1 MAELD
6 KFEEYKLFVDDT
18 ARFTERRQTVSNIYV
33 GVNSLLL
40 AAIGLLIK
48 DLGARCLWTLVLPL
62 PLIAAG
68 IAVSL
73 WWRQLIRK
81 YKMLVGLR
89 ISTLREMEDE
99 MPESVKM
106 YHGED
111 NLYPR
116 DEDGKMIPGKGLN
129 FSDLEAR
136 LPMLFVVLYCIFG
149 VGSLTAL
156 VIRVC
161 YFCLYLCQ

>member
-1 MAELD
+1 MAEFN
-6 KFEEYKLFVDDT
+6 KFEEYKLFVGDT

-33 GVNSLLL
+33 AVNSLLL

-48 DLGARCLWTLVLPL
+48 DLGVRYLWTLLLPL
-62 PLIAAG
+62 PLITAG

-81 YKMLVGLR
+81 YKKLVGLR
-89 ISTLREMEDE
+89 IDTLHKMEEM

-106 YHGED
+106 YHIED
-111 NLYPR
+111 KLYPR

-136 LPMLFVVLYCIFG
+136 LPMLFVMLYCIFG
-149 VGSLTAL
+149 FGSLTAL
-156 VIRVC
+156 IVRV
-161 YFCLYLCQ
+161 FCLC

>member
-1 MAELD
+1 MAEFE
-6 KFEEYKLFVDDT
+6 KFEEYRLFVDDT

-33 GVNSLLL
+33 AVNSLLL

-48 DLGARCLWTLVLPL
+48 ELGARGLWVLLLPL

-68 IAVSL
+68 ISVSL
-73 WWRQLIRK
+73 WWHQLIRK
-81 YKMLVGLR
+81 YKKLVGLR
-89 ISTLREMEDE
+89 INRLREMEAE
-99 MPESVKM
+99 MPDSVKM
-106 YHGED
+106 YHAED
-111 NLYPR
+111 ELYPR
-116 DEDGKMIPGKGLN
+116 DEKGKMIPGKGLN

-156 VIRVC
+156 VVRVC
-161 YFCLYLCQ
+161 RLYWYQ

>member
-1 MAELD
+1 VAEFE

-18 ARFTERRQTVSNIYV
+18 ARLSERRQTVSNIYV
-33 GVNSLLL
+33 AVNSLLL
-40 AAIGLLIK
+40 VAIGLLIK
-48 DLGARCLWTLVLPL
+48 ELGARGLWTLLLPL
-62 PLIAAG
+62 PLITAG

-81 YKMLVGLR
+81 YKKLVGLR
-89 ISTLREMEDE
+89 IDELREMEDA
-99 MPESVKM
+99 MPESIKM
-106 YHGED
+106 YHVED
-111 NLYPR
+111 KLYPR
-116 DEDGKMIPGKGLN
+116 DEDGKMIPGEGLN

-156 VIRVC
+156 VVRVG
-161 YFCLYLCQ
+161 CLYLCR